1 MKENKS
7 KYAILG
13 ILSLGPM
20 SGYDIKK
27 MFQKSVAKFWNE
39 SYGQIYPFLKALVD
53 EGFAV
58 KSIEKQAGK
67 PDRHVYA
74 LTDRGREELQRWLI
88 EPVERQ
94 IGRIEIALKL
104 FFGRQVSLPDN
115 IRQVEHFGEIQQR
128 ELEELKALEERVKE
142 EKAGNPNLPYW
153 LMTVNYGQH
162 VTSALIQWC
171 DETLSALNKMTTK
184 TKKGV
189 KKGNKKERSR

>member
-39 SYGQIYPFLKALVD
+39 SYGQIYPLLKALVD

-104 FFGRQVSLPDN
+104 FFGRQVPLPDN

-171 DETLSALNKMTTK
+171 DETLSALNKMTAK
-184 TKKGV
+184 TKRGI